1 MKKYTLFA
9 SALLFMAVAFSNIPA
24 RAVKH
29 VVLVGNYFFNPSAV
43 NVSVGDT
50 VRWVWSAGSHTTTS
64 GTIPGGAASWDEP
77 ITSSNNVYEYKV
89 TVAGTYNY
97 VCTPHAGMGMT
108 GTFTATGFV
117 PTLSVAPSNRNVT
130 ATAGTTTFS
139 VISNSSWTLSGN
151 AGWCTVGAGGPGSG
165 NGTITATYE
174 ANPTNLVRVATITV
188 TVSGIAPLT
197 VTVTQAASTVGMD
210 EQKVNSARVY
220 PNPSKGSFKLNTGNP
235 GSLPALVTIMD
246 ISGKSILTRACE
258 GSDEYSFDLSQ
269 EPGGYYFVRVN
280 IEGNSTVLR
289 VMLID

>member
-9 SALLFMAVAFSNIPA
+9 SALIFMAVAFSNIPA

-50 VRWVWSAGSHTTTS
+50 VRWIWSAGSHTTTS
-64 GTIPGGAASWDEP
+64 GTIPGGAASWDEL
-77 ITSSNNVYEYKV
+77 ITSSSTVYEYKI

-108 GTFTATGFV
+108 GTFTAMGFV
-117 PTLSVAPSNRNVT
+117 PTLSVAPFNRNVT

-139 VISNSSWTLSGN
+139 VTSNSSWSSSSN
-151 AGWCTVGAGGPGSG
+151 AGWCTLTPSGSG
-165 NGTITATYE
+165 DGTITATYE

-188 TVSGIAPLT
+188 TVSGIAPQT

-220 PNPSKGSFKLNTGNP
+220 PNPSKGSFRLNTGNP
-235 GSLPALVTIMD
+235 GSMPALVTIMD
-246 ISGKSILTRACE
+246 ISGKSICNRVCE
-258 GSDEYSFDLSQ
+258 GSGEYSFDLSP
-269 EPGGYYFVRVN
+269 EPRGYYFVRVT
-280 IEGNSTVLR
+280 IEGNSTVTRL
-289 VMLID
+289 MLVD